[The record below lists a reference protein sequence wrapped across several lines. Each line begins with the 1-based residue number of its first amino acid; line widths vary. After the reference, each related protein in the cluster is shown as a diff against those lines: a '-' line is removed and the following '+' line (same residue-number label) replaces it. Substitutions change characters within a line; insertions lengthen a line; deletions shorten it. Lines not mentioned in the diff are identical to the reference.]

1 MAEHRARK
9 DLGQNFL
16 VDNNI
21 VDKIVASISPQS
33 GERIVEIGPGL
44 GALTSKLL
52 PVAKTL
58 DVVELDGDVIEPLQ
72 QKCSGLG
79 QLTIHHQDALTFDF
93 GQFNTPIRLVGNLPY
108 NISSPLLFHALSNVD
123 QIIDMHFMLQKEVV
137 DRMAASPG
145 SKTYGRLSVMVQ
157 YYCHVQPLFLVKPSA
172 FKPQP
177 KVNST
182 VVRLVPIRD
191 RELVAE
197 DSLVFGKVVKA
208 AFGQR
213 RKTLRNSLSAL
224 VSADELNSI
233 TINPMIRPEQ
243 LGVDDFIRI
252 ANLISKRT

>member
-21 VDKIVASISPQS
+21 VDKIIASISPKP
-33 GERIVEIGPGL
+33 GEQIIEIGPGL

-52 PVAKTL
+52 AITKSL

-72 QKCSGLG
+72 QKCAGLG

-93 GQFNTPIRLVGNLPY
+93 GQFDRLIRLVGNLPY
-108 NISSPLLFHALSNVD
+108 NISSPLLFHALKNID

-145 SKTYGRLSVMVQ
+145 SKTYGRLSVMIQ
-157 YYCHVQPLFLVKPSA
+157 YFCQVQPLFLVKPSA

-182 VVRLVPIRD
+182 VVRLLPIRD
-191 RELVAE
+191 RELVAQ
-197 DSLVFGKVVKA
+197 DGMIFSKVVKA

-213 RKTLRNSLSAL
+213 RKTLRNSLGAL
-224 VSADELNSI
+224 VTADELSSI
-233 TINPMIRPEQ
+233 GVDPMKRPEQ
-243 LGVDDFIRI
+243 LAVDDFVRI
-252 ANLISKRT
+252 ANTISNRT